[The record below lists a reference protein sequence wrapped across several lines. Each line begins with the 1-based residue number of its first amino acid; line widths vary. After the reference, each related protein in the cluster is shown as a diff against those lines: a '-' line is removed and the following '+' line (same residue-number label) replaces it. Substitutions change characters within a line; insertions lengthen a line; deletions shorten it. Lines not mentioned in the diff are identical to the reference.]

1 MPFPLVVHHAG
12 REHPHLVCILLV
24 YEGVVGQ
31 VHALSIGCQR
41 RMSRQQVIG
50 VVSNAGIDALEL
62 KWAVPAPRLLRSSP
76 FYSVLLLYSQV
87 RIPDEIFLTA
97 VIRVLAP

>member
-1 MPFPLVVHHAG
+1 MSVRHH
-12 REHPHLVCILLV
+12 E
-24 YEGVVGQ
+24 
-31 VHALSIGCQR
+31 SCQR
-41 RMSRQQVIG
+41 RVSRQRVIG

-76 FYSVLLLYSQV
+76 LYSVLLLYSQV